1 TSELS
6 ESLTSESTTSE
17 ETPQQVL
24 EQVVSDAE
32 ILIQIA
38 NGHTT
43 PSQELTDAVAVSTK
57 DIAAAKLILGN
68 TKATAEEIQTVVDSV
83 QNSSQALG
91 ALLIKDDEDSIITF
105 ALDTTTTL
113 DSTFDTGLVPDSAS
127 ASLDDSR
134 IVLEQNISEARVL
147 MQMVSRQATSGNET
161 LSSLLTNLSTT
172 VAQSQQLLD
181 TPTATQEVIANQT
194 ELLRTDVLV
203 LASEYQKASL
213 SDYIFTNL
221 AVTTDSTQAY
231 IDSNGKTQYIYS
243 GTLTGGDASEN
254 ANNTIIDSIS
264 YSYDTGTNRT
274 TWKVDLS
281 PAFATNNQFGIVIAT
296 NDSIISREMTYY
308 SDGNLIRNSDYT
320 PYISKSSFDNLV
332 YNNYAINITEWRTIG
347 GGVANNMTWTFV
359 TEGDSKTFYVR
370 TATAIVQSTLEGILK
385 GDGRTL
391 YAQRYDESP
400 LKGIDIDSLDPRPG
414 SQSVSESTSKSE
426 SISNSESLSNSES
439 TSNSESLSNSIS
451 ESVRESVS
459 ESISESVRESVVESL
474 SESVRE
480 SVVESL
486 SESVRES
493 VVESLSESVRES
505 VVESL
510 SESVRESVVESLSE
524 SVRESIVE
532 SLSESVSESISE
544 SISESVSESISE
556 SVSESISESVS
567 ESISESV
574 SESIS
579 ESVSESISE
588 STSESISESVSESI
602 SESVSESI
610 SESVSESIS
619 ESTSESISESVSES
633 ISESVSE
640 SISESVSESISESVS
655 ESISES
661 TSESISESVSESIS
675 ESVS

>member
-1 TSELS
+1 MKMQRKDDFTEVSRKSRVKMHKSGKHWVRTVMSQIGLMRIGGNSEAIIDKLSEKTITLQPSATAVLRGLIAASAAAGGGFITDQIHAEEVVVTSETSGTVLATEDTVVMSDVTTEADSTSQLVSDSTSLSLPTSTSLSDLTSLSVSASSSYSTSLSDSESLSASFSESISESESVSNSESVSESQSISESESASFSESTFSSESTIASENSLSSSTTSELS
-6 ESLTSESTTSE
+6 ESSTAESTTSE

-83 QNSSQALG
+83 QNTSQALG
-91 ALLIKDDEDSIITF
+91 ALLIKDDEDGIITF
-105 ALDTTTTL
+105 ALDTPTTL

-194 ELLRTDVLV
+194 ELLRTDVLI

-320 PYISKSSFDNLV
+320 PYITKSSFDNLV

-439 TSNSESLSNSIS
+439 TSNS
-451 ESVRESVS
+451 
-459 ESISESVRESVVESL
+459 
-474 SESVRE
+474 
-480 SVVESL
+480 
-486 SESVRES
+486 
-493 VVESLSESVRES
+493 
-505 VVESL
+505 
-510 SESVRESVVESLSE
+510 
-524 SVRESIVE
+524 
-532 SLSESVSESISE
+532 
-544 SISESVSESISE
+544 
-556 SVSESISESVS
+556 
-567 ESISESV
+567 
-574 SESIS
+574 
-579 ESVSESISE
+579 
-588 STSESISESVSESI
+588 
-602 SESVSESI
+602 
-610 SESVSESIS
+610 
-619 ESTSESISESVSES
+619 
-633 ISESVSE
+633 
-640 SISESVSESISESVS
+640 
-655 ESISES
+655 
-661 TSESISESVSESIS
+661 
-675 ESVS
+675 